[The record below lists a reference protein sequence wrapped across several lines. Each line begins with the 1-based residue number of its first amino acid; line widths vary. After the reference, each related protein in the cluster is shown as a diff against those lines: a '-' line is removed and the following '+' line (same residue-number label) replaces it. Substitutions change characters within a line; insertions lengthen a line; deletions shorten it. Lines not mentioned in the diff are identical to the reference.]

1 MSVPASTTLT
11 TQTNVQELQPNLEYV
26 ITNESIEFNKLHKNG
41 WVINNGN
48 QYSNN
53 DQLVV
58 LKNKDNK
65 ILAVINSYPAS
76 KAKVLKNFE
85 KKQLRNCWF
94 IDSIWLSPDVGLNS
108 IAPLAV
114 YITAKTARIYN
125 KDILITIKNKNTTFP
140 IMTLMKGIEIKSFDE
155 KNVFVGQRIDYILL
169 SISETLPADS
179 EDFIT
184 HEFVKDMYKMFF
196 RWYDKYNKSTWCSA
210 IDNKTLTKR
219 QYISTLYNL
228 HSYVQYTTRL
238 CARAIAFS
246 DDMFLRNNYIDH
258 FRGEINHEILI
269 EKDLQQL
276 GEDVE
281 YLKKYYI
288 PNIKTKAFMALQE
301 STIGFYQD
309 PVLLLACPF
318 VAEGVS
324 ANFRTDLLENLE
336 KIIGSWGVKDP
347 GKAMR
352 FLNSH
357 VKFDGGDDGHWEAV
371 IEILPRYIKTEFDRQ
386 RFISIAKFGMD
397 SILKSFDS
405 NVKENLI
412 W

>member
-125 KDILITIKNKNTTFP
+125 KDILITIKNK
-140 IMTLMKGIEIKSFDE
+140 KSFG
-155 KNVFVGQRIDYILL
+155 KIL
-169 SISETLPADS
+169 
-179 EDFIT
+179 
-184 HEFVKDMYKMFF
+184 
-196 RWYDKYNKSTWCSA
+196 
-210 IDNKTLTKR
+210 
-219 QYISTLYNL
+219 
-228 HSYVQYTTRL
+228 
-238 CARAIAFS
+238 
-246 DDMFLRNNYIDH
+246 
-258 FRGEINHEILI
+258 
-269 EKDLQQL
+269 
-276 GEDVE
+276 
-281 YLKKYYI
+281 
-288 PNIKTKAFMALQE
+288 
-301 STIGFYQD
+301 
-309 PVLLLACPF
+309 
-318 VAEGVS
+318 
-324 ANFRTDLLENLE
+324 
-336 KIIGSWGVKDP
+336 
-347 GKAMR
+347 
-352 FLNSH
+352 
-357 VKFDGGDDGHWEAV
+357 
-371 IEILPRYIKTEFDRQ
+371 
-386 RFISIAKFGMD
+386 
-397 SILKSFDS
+397 
-405 NVKENLI
+405 
-412 W
+412 